1 MWKVYYHERA
11 SIKKVGFVGRYVGL
25 SRAVVLVVK
34 ALDIENRLDGY
45 VAVGSEYWSKS
56 WSRSRP

>member
-1 MWKVYYHERA
+1 M
-11 SIKKVGFVGRYVGL
+11 
-25 SRAVVLVVK
+25 VLVVE